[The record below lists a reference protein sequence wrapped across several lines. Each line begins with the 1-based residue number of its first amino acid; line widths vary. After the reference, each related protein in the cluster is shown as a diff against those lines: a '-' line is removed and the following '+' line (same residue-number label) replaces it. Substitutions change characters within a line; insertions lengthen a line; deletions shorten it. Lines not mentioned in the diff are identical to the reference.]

1 MKMIMRAVMR
11 RKVKSDGD
19 NHEDDDDQPKRF
31 EDGRSLD
38 PAGEWHDLCF
48 NKLRKN
54 SGPFQSQ
61 TLLKLQVFSIDSF

>member
-1 MKMIMRAVMR
+1 MRTVVR

-38 PAGEWHDLCF
+38 PAGE
-48 NKLRKN
+48 
-54 SGPFQSQ
+54 
-61 TLLKLQVFSIDSF
+61 